1 MRAGLC
7 RLTRQVVSRTGTG
20 GCNLCHGDL
29 LAALGAHHR
38 ARTRA
43 IRPHVGAVP
52 CLRKKLRVHQGTQ
65 QGIADVAFKAPE
77 PLGLRR
83 CQSKSGHFYILTLDP
98 LKHVVDTHRPP
109 LGNRTELAI
118 FFLADK
124 GREQLVYRIRGTPLH
139 QSIKCGKLL
148 SVKWL

>member
-1 MRAGLC
+1 MRAGFMSADEAGSQPD
-7 RLTRQVVSRTGTG
+7 RHWRG
-20 GCNLCHGDL
+20 NLCDGYFL
-29 LAALGAHHR
+29 TALKIRH
-38 ARTRA
+38 RTRTFC
-43 IRPHVGAVP
+43 PDVGAVP